1 MGNKK
6 IKWSSIASAV
16 VYIIAGI
23 ALLLYPGQISDMF
36 CDLFGIALIVYGI
49 INIVVY
55 FLIDI
60 KESLF
65 RNDFSSGIIKI
76 LLGVMVIY
84 HKATFQTMI
93 PFLLGI
99 AVVASGFSKLQDGVD
114 AHRIGFS
121 GGWQFVVLAAISIVC
136 GILIMSGVFRE
147 ESLMLQ
153 VAGAS
158 ILYSGLSDLYATL
171 YLTGK
176 INKFLKDGKAPQ
188 PAPAPKP
195 AKEPDE
201 PESTAQYV
209 NWNTS
214 AEGMEII
221 HKDPEEEPIP
231 VGAPKTPALPP
242 AKEESVVSLDDLPE
256 DPERKTRE

>member
-1 MGNKK
+1 MQNKV
-6 IKWSSIASAV
+6 KWSSIASAA

-23 ALLLYPGQISDMF
+23 ASLLYPGQISAMF

-60 KESLF
+60 RESLF

-84 HKATFQTMI
+84 HKEIFREMI

-99 AVVASGFSKLQDGVD
+99 AVISSGFSKLQDGVD
-114 AHRIGFS
+114 SARIGFPS
-121 GGWQFVVLAAISIVC
+121 GWQFVIMAAISIIC
-136 GILIMSGVFRE
+136 GVVLMAGFIKE
-147 ESLMLQ
+147 ESMLLQ
-153 VAGAS
+153 VAGAAL
-158 ILYSGLSDLYATL
+158 LYSGITDLYATL
-171 YLTGK
+171 FLTNK
-176 INKFLKDGKAPQ
+176 INKFLKNGGVVKPQ
-188 PAPAPKP
+188 PSPAPTP
-195 AKEPDE
+195 AKDPKE

-214 AEGMEII
+214 AEGMEVIREE
-221 HKDPEEEPIP
+221 PEEAPIP
-231 VGAPKTPALPP
+231 LNGPKVPELPM
-242 AKEESVVSLDDLPE
+242 KEEAPAESPE
-256 DPERKTRE
+256 KPADPAE